1 MKEEEIWNR
10 ILLCLEVGDIVR
22 FKNGKVNWEVFAIS
36 NFNGKQQIKLRRLRN
51 SKFGWRRY
59 YIYKWI
65 TQGSSAYYKLRI
77 VKPHES
83 P

>member
-1 MKEEEIWNR
+1 MKEEEVWNR

-22 FKNGKVNWEVFAIS
+22 FKHGKVDWKVLAIS
-36 NFNGKQQIKLRRLRN
+36 NFDNKQYIKLRRLRK
-51 SKFGWRRY
+51 SRRGWHTDY
-59 YIYKWI
+59 LYKWVV
-65 TQGSSAYYKLRI
+65 QGSPGYYKLRI